1 MPVIHGGLIGARIYT
16 CKSIVYVF
24 FLFLS
29 TNTFLLTASSFT
41 YGKRTT
47 CHVSTAI
54 LQDDILQNPN
64 SRSGEIWEMGV
75 WRPEISSP
83 KPRCRETYWRASP
96 PFLLPF
102 TRVCPF
108 SSRSVTCIIGSPY
121 PENIHLRTLETNA
134 LYSIPW
140 DNSYFPP
147 RLSLMITFWH
157 CIINVCPRK
166 KIPFKVNPRHET
178 FGPCSVAWIRV
189 SYCISY
195 GENIRRER
203 VILSLVVNAVLT
215 QLTDIAAL

>member
-1 MPVIHGGLIGARIYT
+1 M
-16 CKSIVYVF
+16 F
-24 FLFLS
+24 FLVLS
-29 TNTFLLTASSFT
+29 SNTFLLTASSFT

-47 CHVSTAI
+47 YHVSTAI

-75 WRPEISSP
+75 WGPEISSP
-83 KPRCRETYWRASP
+83 MPRCRETFWRASP
-96 PFLLPF
+96 PFPVPF

-121 PENIHLRTLETNA
+121 HENIHLRTLETNA

-140 DNSYFPP
+140 DNSYFLP

-195 GENIRRER
+195 RENIQRER
-203 VILSLVVNAVLT
+203 VMLCLVVNAVLT